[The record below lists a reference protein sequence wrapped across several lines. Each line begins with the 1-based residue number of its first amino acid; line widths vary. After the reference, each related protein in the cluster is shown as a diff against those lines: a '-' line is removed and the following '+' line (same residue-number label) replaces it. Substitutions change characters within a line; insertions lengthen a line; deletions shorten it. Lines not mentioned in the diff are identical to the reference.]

1 LASELL
7 HDATLVTKNMFLNT
21 MKEVLAENTLSKG
34 CVAGKRQEKSRKTL
48 CGLGWRELC
57 GSEIA
62 LIGRLMGN

>member
-1 LASELL
+1 
-7 HDATLVTKNMFLNT
+7 MFLNT
-21 MKEVLAENTLSKG
+21 IKAVLAENTLSKG
-34 CVAGKRQEKSRKTL
+34 CVAEKKARKKPQKTL